1 MPLFEKFRFI
11 FFMPTDYGLES
22 LDALVDKLHA
32 IFDELSLY
40 GCFDGTIDSVDGT
53 VRIVYT
59 FTSYEE
65 RTNELIKTVEPICH
79 AFGSEPIFRGVEVY
93 RKSSYDGI
101 FRWKWYYED
110 PDWFDQPWLFGV
122 VE

>member
-1 MPLFEKFRFI
+1 MPFFEKFRFI
-11 FFMPTDYGLES
+11 FFLPIDYGMKAEY
-22 LDALVDKLHA
+22 ALVDKLHV
-32 IFDELSLY
+32 IFDESLQY
-40 GCFDGTIDSVDGT
+40 DCFDAIDVSSNGSMV
-53 VRIVYT
+53 VYHLN
-59 FTSYEE
+59 SYEE
-65 RTNELIKTVEPICH
+65 QINEMIKAVEPICH
-79 AFGSEPIFRGVEVY
+79 TFSSEPIFRGVEVC